1 MKVFI
6 GADHRG
12 FQLKNTLKT
21 WLSERNISTT
31 DVGAESLDPQD
42 DYPVYAQKVA
52 QNIASSWGVGR
63 EDSRGIVI
71 CGSGV
76 GVDIV
81 ANKFAGVRCG
91 LGINVDQVI
100 AARRDDHIN
109 VLALAADAIDE
120 NQAKEMTKAFLETEY
135 EDAERRS
142 RRLGEI
148 KSIENSKL

>member
-1 MKVFI
+1 MIIFI

-12 FQLKNTLKT
+12 FPLKNALKT
-21 WLSERNISTT
+21 WLADRNIPTT
-31 DVGAESLDPQD
+31 DVGAETLDPQD

-52 QNIASSWGVGR
+52 QNIASNWGVGR

-109 VLALAADAIDE
+109 VLALAADSTDDA
-120 NQAKEMTKAFLETEY
+120 QAKEMTKAFLETDY

-142 RRLGEI
+142 RRLEEI
-148 KSIENSKL
+148 KKIEEQS